1 MRRVALLAM
10 LLLASAAL
18 LQAQRPGGGAHFGG
32 APAAASRMAAAPG
45 SASHASGNRG
55 SRTEIS
61 AGYWRGRSGG
71 NLPDGRPCRYGC
83 GNGYGSG
90 YGWLP
95 WSSLYWDDQYYAEGP
110 AYPGPEN
117 GPPPA
122 QPVVVVENREPARPA
137 PPPEPPKL
145 VEFPLAKEASPAKPQ
160 PPTLFV
166 LKDGEKLESHDYM
179 LTASSLKIEVDRQQR
194 VIPVSELDLNATLA
208 ANHERGIDLT
218 FPRNNGTV
226 FLGF

>member
-1 MRRVALLAM
+1 M
-10 LLLASAAL
+10 
-18 LQAQRPGGGAHFGG
+18 
-32 APAAASRMAAAPG
+32 
-45 SASHASGNRG
+45 
-55 SRTEIS
+55 
-61 AGYWRGRSGG
+61 
-71 NLPDGRPCRYGC
+71 
-83 GNGYGSG
+83 
-90 YGWLP
+90 
-95 WSSLYWDDQYYAEGP
+95 
-110 AYPGPEN
+110 
-117 GPPPA
+117 
-122 QPVVVVENREPARPA
+122 VVENREPARPA